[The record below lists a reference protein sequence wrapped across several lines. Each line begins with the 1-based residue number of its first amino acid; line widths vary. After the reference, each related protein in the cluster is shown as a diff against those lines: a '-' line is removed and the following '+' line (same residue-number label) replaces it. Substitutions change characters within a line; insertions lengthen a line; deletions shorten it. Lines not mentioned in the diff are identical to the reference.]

1 MKSREASAGRRP
13 VWDVLGIGARLLLVC
28 AVVAAVVSGV
38 NALTADR
45 YQENLTE
52 EKRQAIVRIFGSDT
66 VTYRTLSGEDAAEP
80 VYEVLEGDR
89 VVGYCVELASPGFG
103 GDISMTVG
111 FEADGKILGVSIVSL
126 SETPGLGSRVQEA
139 VYLDQYKGQSGTL
152 TLGEDVDAIAG
163 ATVSSRAVTDG
174 VNRAVE
180 ILNRT
185 VKGGEAQ

>member
-13 VWDVLGIGARLLLVC
+13 VWDVLGVGARLLLVC

-111 FEADGKILGVSIVSL
+111 FEADGRILGVSIVSL

>member
-1 MKSREASAGRRP
+1 MRRKETSKPARP
-13 VWDVLGIGARLLLVC
+13 VLEALGVGARLLIVC

-38 NALTADR
+38 HAMTDSR
-45 YQENLTE
+45 YQQNLTE
-52 EKRQAIVRIFGSDT
+52 EKRQAIVRIFGSET
-66 VTYRTLSGEDAAEP
+66 ITYRTLSGEGDAEP
-80 VYEVLEGDR
+80 VYEVLEGEN

-163 ATVSSRAVTDG
+163 ATVSSRAVLIG

>member
-1 MKSREASAGRRP
+1 MRRKETSKPARP
-13 VWDVLGIGARLLLVC
+13 VLEALGVGARLLIVC

-38 NALTADR
+38 HAMTDSR
-45 YQENLTE
+45 YQRNLTE
-52 EKRQAIVRIFGSDT
+52 EKRQAIVRIFGSET
-66 VTYRTLSGEDAAEP
+66 ITYRTLSGEGDAEP
-80 VYEVLEGDR
+80 
-89 VVGYCVELASPGFG
+89 GYCVELASPGFG

-111 FEADGKILGVSIVSL
+111 FEADGTILGVSIVSL

-139 VYLDQYKGQSGTL
+139 AYLDQYKGQSGTL
-152 TLGEDVDAIAG
+152 ALGEDVDAIAG
-163 ATVSSRAVTDG
+163 ATVSSRAVLIG

>member
-1 MKSREASAGRRP
+1 MRRKETSKPARP
-13 VWDVLGIGARLLLVC
+13 VLDALGVGARLLIVC

-38 NALTADR
+38 HAMTDSR
-45 YQENLTE
+45 YQQNLTE
-52 EKRQAIVRIFGSDT
+52 EKRQAIVRIFGSET
-66 VTYRTLSGEDAAEP
+66 ITYRTLSGEGDAEP
-80 VYEVLEGDR
+80 VYEVLEGEN

-111 FEADGKILGVSIVSL
+111 FEADGSILGVSIVSL

-139 VYLDQYKGQSGTL
+139 TYLEQYRGQSGTL

-163 ATVSSRAVTDG
+163 ATVSSRAVLDG

>member
-1 MKSREASAGRRP
+1 MRRKETSKLARP
-13 VWDVLGIGARLLLVC
+13 VLEALGVGARLLIVC

-38 NALTADR
+38 HAMTDSR
-45 YQENLTE
+45 YQQNLTE
-52 EKRQAIVRIFGSDT
+52 EKRQAIVRIFGSET
-66 VTYRTLSGEDAAEP
+66 ITYRTLSGEGDAEP
-80 VYEVLEGDR
+80 VYEVLEGEN

-111 FEADGKILGVSIVSL
+111 FEADGSILGVSIVSL

-139 VYLDQYKGQSGTL
+139 AYLDQYKGQSGTL

-163 ATVSSRAVTDG
+163 ATVSSRAVLNG

>member
-1 MKSREASAGRRP
+1 MRRKETSKPARP
-13 VWDVLGIGARLLLVC
+13 VLEALGVGARLLIVC

-38 NALTADR
+38 HAMTDSR
-45 YQENLTE
+45 YQRNLTE
-52 EKRQAIVRIFGSDT
+52 EKRQAIVRIFGSET
-66 VTYRTLSGEDAAEP
+66 ITYRTLSGEGDAEP
-80 VYEVLEGDR
+80 VYEVLEGEN

-139 VYLDQYKGQSGTL
+139 AYLDQYKGQSGTL
-152 TLGEDVDAIAG
+152 ALGEDVDAIAG
-163 ATVSSRAVTDG
+163 ATVSSRAVLIG

>member
-1 MKSREASAGRRP
+1 MRRKETSKPARP
-13 VWDVLGIGARLLLVC
+13 VLEALGVGARLLIVC

-38 NALTADR
+38 HAMTDSR
-45 YQENLTE
+45 YQQNLTE
-52 EKRQAIVRIFGSDT
+52 EKRQAIVRIFGSET
-66 VTYRTLSGEDAAEP
+66 ITYRTLSGEGDAEP
-80 VYEVLEGDR
+80 VYEVLEGEN

-139 VYLDQYKGQSGTL
+139 AYLDQYKGQSGTL

-163 ATVSSRAVTDG
+163 ATVSSRAVLNG

>member
-1 MKSREASAGRRP
+1 MRRKETSKPARP
-13 VWDVLGIGARLLLVC
+13 VLEALGVGARLLIVC

-38 NALTADR
+38 HAMTDSR
-45 YQENLTE
+45 YQRNLTG
-52 EKRQAIVRIFGSDT
+52 EKRQAIVRIFGSET
-66 VTYRTLSGEDAAEP
+66 ITYRTLSGEGDAEP
-80 VYEVLEGDR
+80 VYEVLEGEN

-139 VYLDQYKGQSGTL
+139 AYLDQYKGQSGTL
-152 TLGEDVDAIAG
+152 ALGEDVDAIAG
-163 ATVSSRAVTDG
+163 ATVSSRAVLIG

>member
-1 MKSREASAGRRP
+1 MRRKETSKPARP
-13 VWDVLGIGARLLLVC
+13 VLEALGVGARLLIVC

-38 NALTADR
+38 HAMTDSR
-45 YQENLTE
+45 YQRNLTE
-52 EKRQAIVRIFGSDT
+52 EKRQAIVRIFGSET
-66 VTYRTLSGEDAAEP
+66 ITYRTLSGEGDAEP
-80 VYEVLEGDR
+80 VYEVLEGEN

-111 FEADGKILGVSIVSL
+111 FEPDGKILGVSIVSL

-139 VYLDQYKGQSGTL
+139 AYLDQYKGQSGTL
-152 TLGEDVDAIAG
+152 ALGEDVDAIAG
-163 ATVSSRAVTDG
+163 ATVSSRAVLIG

>member
-1 MKSREASAGRRP
+1 MKSREASAGRRS

-111 FEADGKILGVSIVSL
+111 FEADGRILGVSIVSL

-139 VYLDQYKGQSGTL
+139 AYLDQYRGQSGPL
-152 TLGEDVDAIAG
+152 TLGEDIDAIAG
-163 ATVSSRAVTDG
+163 ATISSRAVTDG

>member
-1 MKSREASAGRRP
+1 M
-13 VWDVLGIGARLLLVC
+13 
-28 AVVAAVVSGV
+28 
-38 NALTADR
+38 
-45 YQENLTE
+45 
-52 EKRQAIVRIFGSDT
+52 
-66 VTYRTLSGEDAAEP
+66 
-80 VYEVLEGDR
+80 YEVLEGDR

-111 FEADGKILGVSIVSL
+111 FEADGRILGVSIVSL

-139 VYLDQYKGQSGTL
+139 AYLDQYRGQSGPL
-152 TLGEDVDAIAG
+152 TLGEDIDAIAG
-163 ATVSSRAVTDG
+163 ATISSRAVTDG

>member
-1 MKSREASAGRRP
+1 MRRKETSKPARP
-13 VWDVLGIGARLLLVC
+13 VLEALGVGARLLIVC

-38 NALTADR
+38 HAMTDSR
-45 YQENLTE
+45 YQQNLTE
-52 EKRQAIVRIFGSDT
+52 EKRQAIVRIFGSET
-66 VTYRTLSGEDAAEP
+66 ITYRTLSGEGDAEP
-80 VYEVLEGDR
+80 VYEVLEGEN

-139 VYLDQYKGQSGTL
+139 AYLDQYKGQSGTL

-163 ATVSSRAVTDG
+163 ATVSSRAVLIG

>member
-1 MKSREASAGRRP
+1 MRRKETSKPARP
-13 VWDVLGIGARLLLVC
+13 VLEALGVGARLLIVC

-38 NALTADR
+38 HAMTDSR
-45 YQENLTE
+45 YQQNLTE
-52 EKRQAIVRIFGSDT
+52 EKRQAIVRIFGSET
-66 VTYRTLSGEDAAEP
+66 ITYRTLSGEGDAEP
-80 VYEVLEGDR
+80 VYEVLEGEN

-139 VYLDQYKGQSGTL
+139 AYLDQYRGQSGTL

-163 ATVSSRAVTDG
+163 ATVSSRAVLDG

>member
-1 MKSREASAGRRP
+1 MRRKETSKPARP
-13 VWDVLGIGARLLLVC
+13 VPEALGIGARLLIVC

-38 NALTADR
+38 HAMTDSR
-45 YQENLTE
+45 YQQNLTE
-52 EKRQAIVRIFGSDT
+52 EKRQAIVRIFGSET
-66 VTYRTLSGEDAAEP
+66 ITYRTLSGEGDAEP
-80 VYEVLEGDR
+80 VYEVLEGEN

-111 FEADGKILGVSIVSL
+111 FEADGSILGVSIVSL

-139 VYLDQYKGQSGTL
+139 AYLDQYKGQSGTL

-163 ATVSSRAVTDG
+163 ATVSSRAVLNG

>member
-1 MKSREASAGRRP
+1 MRRKETSKLARP
-13 VWDVLGIGARLLLVC
+13 VLEALGVGARLLIVC

-38 NALTADR
+38 HAMTDSR
-45 YQENLTE
+45 YQQNLTE
-52 EKRQAIVRIFGSDT
+52 EKRQAIVRIFGSET
-66 VTYRTLSGEDAAEP
+66 ITYRTLSGEGDAEP
-80 VYEVLEGDR
+80 VYEVLEGEN

-163 ATVSSRAVTDG
+163 ATVSSRAVLNG

>member
-1 MKSREASAGRRP
+1 MRRKETSKPARP
-13 VWDVLGIGARLLLVC
+13 VLEALGVGARLLIVC

-38 NALTADR
+38 HAMTDSR
-45 YQENLTE
+45 YQQNLTE
-52 EKRQAIVRIFGSDT
+52 EKRQAIVRIFGSET
-66 VTYRTLSGEDAAEP
+66 ITYRTLSGEGDAEP
-80 VYEVLEGDR
+80 VYEVLEGEN

-111 FEADGKILGVSIVSL
+111 FEADGSILGVSIVSL

-139 VYLDQYKGQSGTL
+139 AYLDQYKGQSGTL

-163 ATVSSRAVTDG
+163 ATVSSRAVLNG